1 MVIRSRRPI
10 YDRIVGKSPKY
21 PHTNFQWH
29 IKCGLA
35 SSSIEVILQ
44 MMTSTGLTLTFVEND
59 FYIAGII
66 FWCTKKK
73 LSSGC
78 LGRDQ
83 TLTLMLMLTLTAVK
97 QYVDSPLK
105 GVHIITFNVCLLLLA
120 TCLDSWFR

>member
-73 LSSGC
+73 IEQWVPRARPDANADANANRSKTIC
-78 LGRDQ
+78 RP
-83 TLTLMLMLTLTAVK
+83 
-97 QYVDSPLK
+97 PLK
-105 GVHIITFNVCLLLLA
+105 GGPHNNIQCLFAA
-120 TCLDSWFR
+120 TCNMLGFMV